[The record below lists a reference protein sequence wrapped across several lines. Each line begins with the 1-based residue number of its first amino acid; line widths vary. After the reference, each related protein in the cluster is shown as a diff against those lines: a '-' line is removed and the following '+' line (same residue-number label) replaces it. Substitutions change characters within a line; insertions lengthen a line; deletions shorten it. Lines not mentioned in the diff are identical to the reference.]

1 VPGFVLYGYLCRRFA
16 LRTLLVWGTILAL
29 PMMLPLLILHQKIGA
44 LAVAAPMG
52 ALGGMGGAA
61 FFDLIIRSC
70 PKGLQG
76 SMLMA
81 AAGALA
87 IDGQLGN
94 LLGTTL
100 YDHFHNFTVCVIA
113 MTVTNGLILPAILL
127 VPRGLIATPDGVVS
141 VAAVDGE
148 DAAAITPAL

>member
-1 VPGFVLYGYLCRRFA
+1 
-16 LRTLLVWGTILAL
+16 
-29 PMMLPLLILHQKIGA
+29 
-44 LAVAAPMG
+44 MG

-94 LLGTTL
+94 LLGATL
-100 YDHFHNFTVCVIA
+100 YEHSTTSPSA
-113 MTVTNGLILPAILL
+113 SSP
-127 VPRGLIATPDGVVS
+127 
-141 VAAVDGE
+141 
-148 DAAAITPAL
+148 

>member
-1 VPGFVLYGYLCRRFA
+1 
-16 LRTLLVWGTILAL
+16 
-29 PMMLPLLILHQKIGA
+29 
-44 LAVAAPMG
+44 
-52 ALGGMGGAA
+52 
-61 FFDLIIRSC
+61 
-70 PKGLQG
+70 
-76 SMLMA
+76 MA

-127 VPRGLIATPDGVVS
+127 VPRELIATPDGVAAPHGRPGERE
-141 VAAVDGE
+141 AAV
-148 DAAAITPAL
+148 APAT